1 LTINSNPI
9 LERLPKG
16 LDTIRRDVELIL
28 EHHESMIKVQITISQ
43 GMTNGFQ
50 MKKTHTVTL
59 YGHDFKTQTV
69 NSMKKRRGSRF

>member
-1 LTINSNPI
+1 
-9 LERLPKG
+9 
-16 LDTIRRDVELIL
+16 
-28 EHHESMIKVQITISQ
+28 MIKVQITISQ

-69 NSMKKRRGSRF
+69 NRMKKKGEVQDFKIGLGFNQKSSCDDVILN